1 MSSLSK
7 ALVNSLLKKECALH
21 EHFKS
26 CGCLVSLICPNSTP
40 QFQPEKE
47 EEEIKKDEK
56 PCQQMVESVTSDLT
70 CSITS
75 DLSQV
80 GSSNQLQLMQC
91 ISEHP
96 ERRRLKCILEQELF
110 QRDHYI
116 SGTDP

>member
-1 MSSLSK
+1 MCISSS
-7 ALVNSLLKKECALH
+7 ADVFA
-21 EHFKS
+21 
-26 CGCLVSLICPNSTP
+26 SLISPNSMP

-47 EEEIKKDEK
+47 EEVKKDEK

-110 QRDHYI
+110 QRDQYI
-116 SGTDP
+116 SGTNP